1 MIIYFKFP
9 HSDVKNRPKYEKKD
23 GKFELELKRQ
33 LKRENYIIQNEMSQA
48 SSFEDILIRNF
59 VEASFHNNVALD
71 VTR

>member
-9 HSDVKNRPKYEKKD
+9 HSDVKNRAKYEKND
-23 GKFELELKRQ
+23 RKFELELKRQ
-33 LKRENYIIQNEMSQA
+33 LKRENYLIHNEMSQA